1 MKDASPLIPAHAGI
15 QRGSI
20 ALRQKDWVPAF
31 ARTSGLSWL
40 EIRRLAEMSTHT
52 TPSCPAY
59 VPGIPI
65 ISRGVSKNEMA
76 GTSPAMTHALN
87 ENS

>member
-1 MKDASPLIPAHAGI
+1 MKDASSPLIPAQAGI
-15 QRGSI
+15 QQGSI
-20 ALRQKDWVPAF
+20 ALRDWVPAF
-31 ARTSGLSWL
+31 AGTSGLSWL